1 MKLINWVPNNTFDL
15 FDEINYYLNN
25 TLDNDVCI
33 KPRIRISDDNE
44 NYLLSVSMPGVDK
57 KDIDIT
63 LDDGI
68 INIKAE
74 KSNIDNI
81 SYSEFDN
88 YNYSRSFYAPDDA
101 ELSKIKAKSKNGILF
116 LEIPKVKENKRNI
129 KKIAIS

>member
-1 MKLINWVPNNTFDL
+1 
-15 FDEINYYLNN
+15 LNN